1 MILLR
6 LMDFRSQFIISILM
20 ATTNENGANVVEA
33 LSSEYAKQYRAA
45 VKGTHDKYCMFSD
58 VELIKEI
65 NQKALQLIRGEQ
77 NVF

>member
-1 MILLR
+1 MLDGLISVK
-6 LMDFRSQFIISILM
+6 RSREGFKYSI
-20 ATTNENGANVVEA
+20 NENGANVVEA

-58 VELIKEI
+58 AELIKEI